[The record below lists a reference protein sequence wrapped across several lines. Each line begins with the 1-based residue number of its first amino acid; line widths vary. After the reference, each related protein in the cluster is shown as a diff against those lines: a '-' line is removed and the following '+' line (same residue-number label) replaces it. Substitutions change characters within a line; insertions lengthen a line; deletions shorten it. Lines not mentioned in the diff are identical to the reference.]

1 MPRPDLSETRI
12 AQILD
17 AFETC
22 LVQHGLDGT
31 SLEKVAGV
39 AGVQRSIIRHYIGNR
54 DQLLLA
60 YARRSVERYETV
72 IEEMIA
78 ALPTRNRSAKL
89 VDYLFM
95 PDSNSNAQAELAMDV
110 LIAASDHNSECR
122 KILAQFVE
130 NFVNLLTVEMATI
143 HPQAKKSDRWSVA
156 NGLVAICFSAEALMP
171 LHLSKRHE
179 KSWKRCAKQL
189 IDSLSKS

>member
-12 AQILD
+12 TQILD
-17 AFETC
+17 AFEAC
-22 LVQHGLDGT
+22 LAQWGLEGT
-31 SLEKVAGV
+31 SLEKVAQV

-54 DQLLLA
+54 DQLMLA
-60 YARRSVERYETV
+60 YARRSVERYQTL

-78 ALPTRNRSAKL
+78 ALPKKNRAAKL
-89 VDYLFM
+89 IDYLFM
-95 PDSNSNAQAELAMDV
+95 PDGQSNAQNELAMDV

-130 NFVNLLTVEMATI
+130 NFVDLLTVELATI
-143 HPQAKKSDRWSVA
+143 HPEAKKSDRWSVA
-156 NGLVAICFSAEALMP
+156 NGLVAICFSAEALTP
-171 LHLSKRHE
+171 LQLSKQHE

-189 IDSLSKS
+189 INSLSN